1 MVEENSTQLL
11 QPFKIFLELYANHA
25 NENQRLWAIIVPSD
39 DNN

>member
-25 NENQRLWAIIVPSD
+25 NKNRLWAIIVPSD